1 MSGRST
7 PKRATPT
14 AASRS
19 ASPGASVKRNRMR
32 RSFTFY
38 TVVTALL
45 LAASADALT
54 VAEILALKK
63 AGVSDETLQ
72 MLIERERDEKIMA
85 LRAGTWKLSDGR
97 TVYTTEGLPNPE
109 AE

>member
-1 MSGRST
+1 
-7 PKRATPT
+7 
-14 AASRS
+14 
-19 ASPGASVKRNRMR
+19 MR

-38 TVVTALL
+38 TGVAALL
-45 LAASADALT
+45 LLAPSAHALT

-72 MLIERERDEKIMA
+72 MLIERERDEKILA

-97 TVYTTEGLPNPE
+97 TVYATEGLPNPE
-109 AE
+109 GETQAYAPCITPVIDVPLRQRSDPKKK

>member
-1 MSGRST
+1 M
-7 PKRATPT
+7 KRKFVLYA
-14 AASRS
+14 
-19 ASPGASVKRNRMR
+19 VM
-32 RSFTFY
+32 
-38 TVVTALL
+38 TALL
-45 LAASADALT
+45 LLASAADALT

-97 TVYTTEGLPNPE
+97 TVYATEGLPNLE
-109 AE
+109 AEAPAYVPCISPVIDVPLRRADPKKK

>member
-1 MSGRST
+1 M
-7 PKRATPT
+7 KRRVAFY
-14 AASRS
+14 AA
-19 ASPGASVKRNRMR
+19 A
-32 RSFTFY
+32 
-38 TVVTALL
+38 TALL
-45 LAASADALT
+45 LVAPAAHALT

-63 AGVSDETLQ
+63 AGVSEETLQ

-109 AE
+109 GEAQPYIPCISPVIDAPLRQPHSDPKKK

>member
-1 MSGRST
+1 M
-7 PKRATPT
+7 KRRFAFYAVATT
-14 AASRS
+14 L
-19 ASPGASVKRNRMR
+19 
-32 RSFTFY
+32 
-38 TVVTALL
+38 LL
-45 LAASADALT
+45 LASAADALT

-97 TVYTTEGLPNPE
+97 TVYMTEGLPNPDAE
-109 AE
+109 APPAYVPCITPVIDVPPRRSEPKKK